1 MLTDHVAHGGSTAR
15 LLGALAWAA
24 VFLLAVAGYAEA
36 QPAEVPPRATTLEPP
51 EPIDARIEYPAGADE
66 VAEVVLEIEVDRE
79 GTVTSARVVEGKAPF
94 DEAALSAAQ
103 RWRFR
108 PAMQGGKPVLAR
120 IRYTVRFEPP
130 LKAEKAEEPVP
141 TIVPTAPAPSAPL
154 EVIVRGERLEPPPLG
169 AGTVSLSREQASE
182 IPGTFGDPMRAVEAQ
197 PGVVPLVSGLP
208 SFFVRGAPPANVGY
222 YIDGIEVP
230 LLYHAFFGPSV
241 LHPGLIERVTLYGG
255 APPVEFGRFAGPAVS
270 ADVAPLNR
278 RLTGEATVRLVDA
291 GLLAEA
297 PFGGCEGPVVAG
309 CSRGSVR
316 LGGRYSYT
324 GLILSQ
330 LGDAE
335 LDYWDYQGHAG
346 YMLGKHDEI
355 SLLSFGAYDH
365 FEAGGTGQQ
374 GGGEVTFHRVD
385 LRWDHQTDATAIR
398 VGATYGFDQTG
409 GVEEQTSLVR
419 DNSLRLRGTIAT
431 KASSWVTFKAGLDGR
446 IDDYD
451 LETDPLLLN
460 FADYS
465 ELFPDRT
472 EYSAGA
478 FMSVELE
485 PVRGIRVVPG
495 VRTDIYY
502 DRGATRV
509 GVDPRV
515 VAEFAVSRRV
525 TLEQSL
531 GVAHQRPNF
540 VPQVPGAQVADLE
553 GGLQEALL
561 YSSGVRVR
569 MPAAVDGSATVFNNG
584 YFNALDPLSRRRDFT
599 IDRTV
604 LDTRMTIRSW
614 GLEFKV
620 ERPIVKGLGGFVA
633 YTLSHTEL
641 SDGRDESVTGFDRP
655 HVLQV
660 ALGYDF
666 GNRFTIGARSVFY
679 SGVPEMNL
687 EGEPHFTDNRRG
699 KPYFRVDLRARK
711 RFRLGESGYWG
722 LTAEVLNAT
731 YTRESVRLH
740 CGERCVERYAGPV
753 VLPSLGIEAGL

>member
-1 MLTDHVAHGGSTAR
+1 MLALSPVLAEDAPALSHPPAPAH
-15 LLGALAWAA
+15 
-24 VFLLAVAGYAEA
+24 AE
-36 QPAEVPPRATTLEPP
+36 TLEPP
-51 EPIDARIEYPAGADE
+51 EAIDVRIEYPAGTDE
-66 VAEVVLEIEVDRE
+66 IAEVSLVIEVDRE
-79 GTVTSARVVEGKAPF
+79 GRVTNARVLEGKAPF
-94 DEAALSAAQ
+94 DEAALAAARQ
-103 RWRFR
+103 WSFR
-108 PAMQGGKPVLAR
+108 PAMQAGRPVPSR

-130 LKAEKAEEPVP
+130 PKAAPAEEPVP
-141 TIVPTAPAPSAPL
+141 TVAPTKTAQRAPI
-154 EVIVRGERLEPPPLG
+154 EVVVRGERLEPAPLG
-169 AGTVSLSREQASE
+169 AGTVSLSREEASE
-182 IPGTFGDPMRAVEAQ
+182 IPGTFGDPLRAVEAQ

-241 LHPGLIERVTLYGG
+241 LHPGLIQSVTLYGG
-255 APPVEFGRFAGPAVS
+255 APPVEFGRFAGPAVA
-270 ADVAPLNR
+270 ADVAPLAR
-278 RLTGEATVRLVDA
+278 RLTGEASVRLVDA
-291 GLLAEA
+291 GVLAEA

-330 LGDAE
+330 LGNAE
-335 LDYWDYQGHAG
+335 LDYWDYQGHAA
-346 YMLGKHDEI
+346 YALGKKDEI

-374 GGGEVTFHRVD
+374 GGGEVTFHRID

-398 VGATYGFDQTG
+398 VGTTFGYDSTG

-419 DNSLRLRGTIAT
+419 DHSLRLRGTIAT
-431 KASSWVTFKAGLDGR
+431 KVSSWVTFKAGLEGR

-465 ELFPDRT
+465 ELFPNRT
-472 EYSAGA
+472 EYSVGA
-478 FMSVELE
+478 HVSAELE

-495 VRTDIYY
+495 VRTDIYH
-502 DRGATRV
+502 DRGVTRV

-531 GVAHQRPNF
+531 GMAHQRPNF

-561 YSSGVRVR
+561 YSTGVRVR
-569 MPAAVDGSATVFNNG
+569 MPAAVDGSATAFSNG
-584 YFNALDPLSRRRDFT
+584 YFNTLDPLSRRRDFT

-604 LDTRMTIRSW
+604 LDTRMSIRSW

-620 ERPIVKGLGGFVA
+620 ERPIVKGLGGFVS

-641 SDGRDESVTGFDRP
+641 ADDRDESVTGFDRP

-666 GNRFTIGARSVFY
+666 GHRFTVGARSVFY

-699 KPYFRVDLRARK
+699 KPYFRIDLRARK
-711 RFRLGESGYWG
+711 RFRLGESGFWG

-731 YTRESVRLH
+731 YTREVVRLN
-740 CGERCVERYAGPV
+740 CGQLCVERYAGPV